1 MLMGLGSTLT
11 KKEADELFD
20 NMDTDG
26 NGTIDQEEFQVFCV
40 ALANT
45 CYQASSHLRAWRLCH
60 ASVGAG
66 ERSMTGM
73 SARWRWL
80 EAFISAKQVTPTRSS
95 MYLCVCVC
103 VHASYEMPSCISLR
117 MHACMCVCVTCAC
130 A

>member
-95 MYLCVCVC
+95 MYLCVC
-103 VHASYEMPSCISLR
+103 M
-117 MHACMCVCVTCAC
+117 CAC
-130 A
+130 IL